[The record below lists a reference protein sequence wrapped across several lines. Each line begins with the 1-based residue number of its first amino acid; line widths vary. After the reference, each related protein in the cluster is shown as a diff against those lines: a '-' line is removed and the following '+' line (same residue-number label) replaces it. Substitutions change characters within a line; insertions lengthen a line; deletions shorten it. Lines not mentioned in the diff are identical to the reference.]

1 MGGRCGRKIRKPAF
15 FVRKTPFFASKPHVF
30 WVKNRCFS
38 SVNPRFSIVNHWF
51 SKQIPPCFY
60 KYSCVNCSTQPC
72 ELLNAA
78 AWIAQRSCLN
88 CLTQLLELLNAAVW
102 LIADVRKRTCDEQ
115 QLSDTAKLD
124 EHLWNK
130 QCANNEPAIF
140 SNFLTS
146 SITSITHLSRHLSLC
161 KYLATN
167 ELTALVI
174 DVIDDLTKKYSRGL
188 LSLDGREHVL

>member
-15 FVRKTPFFASKPHVF
+15 FVRKTPFFASKTHVF

-60 KYSCVNCSTQPC
+60 KYSCVNCSTQLP

-78 AWIAQRSCLN
+78 AWIAQRSRLIN
-88 CLTQLLELLNAAVW
+88 CWCPQ
-102 LIADVRKRTCDEQ
+102 ADVWW
-115 QLSDTAKLD
+115 TA
-124 EHLWNK
+124 
-130 QCANNEPAIF
+130 II

-146 SITSITHLSRHLSLC
+146 SITSITHLSRHLSLS
-161 KYLATN
+161 KRLATN
-167 ELTALVI
+167 ELSALVI
-174 DVIDDLTKKYSRGL
+174 DVIEELMKKYSRGA
-188 LSLDGREHVL
+188 LSSRNSLRSCWVRKYIIIGCLRTHCMRPYM

>member
-38 SVNPRFSIVNHWF
+38 IVNNWF

-102 LIADVRKRTCDEQ
+102 IAQRSCLNCLTQPCELLNAAAWLIADVRKRTCDEQ

-124 EHLWNK
+124 EHLWNSNVRIMS
-130 QCANNEPAIF
+130 QQLSAIF
-140 SNFLTS
+140 
-146 SITSITHLSRHLSLC
+146 
-161 KYLATN
+161 
-167 ELTALVI
+167 
-174 DVIDDLTKKYSRGL
+174 
-188 LSLDGREHVL
+188 